1 MRFVPK
7 VKVSVRASLTFA
19 ILLAILFSWIL
30 SSGIANYL
38 NYLSILSIRK
48 EMIRYRGNGM
58 IMIPK
63 PRFGIMEFL
72 TGRPPIPPFIF
83 RNPPPPQQDGMPA
96 MPPPFPGAN
105 RRPIPPRLERYQPAS
120 FWETRQWLDLKITL
134 LRLLIAFGL
143 AGLTGA
149 LLGRRYAKPLMQL
162 SKGAEAFHAGK
173 FDYRIPSSGQDE
185 FTEVAHVMNDM
196 AEKVAEQ
203 ISNLEQEAERRR
215 RFLADIAH
223 ELRSPVTTM
232 RTMAGALKD
241 GVAEQPERRERAVTA
256 LVGTSERLLR
266 LVQDLME
273 LAKLDLNEL
282 PLNKAEINLCE
293 LIQNLLQYHQEEAFA
308 AGILIL
314 PFQCD
319 ESVNIKVDPDRI
331 TQVLDNIIGNAI
343 SYAGKGA
350 RLSVTLTNE
359 DPIHI
364 VINDT
369 GKGIRS
375 QDLPYIFESFYRADQ
390 ARTPGEAHSGLGLS
404 IARKLT
410 EAHGGTLT
418 ISSEEGKGT
427 EVDIHLPKE
436 VSG

>member
-7 VKVSVRASLTFA
+7 VGVRTSLTLA
-19 ILLAILFSWIL
+19 ILLAILFSWVL

-48 EMIRYRGNGM
+48 EMMRFRGNGM

-63 PRFGIMEFL
+63 PRFGFMDFL
-72 TGRPPIPPFIF
+72 TGRPPIPPFRF
-83 RNPPPPQQDGMPA
+83 QNPPPPEGAGMPMA
-96 MPPPFPGAN
+96 PPPFPGAN
-105 RRPIPPRLERYQPAS
+105 RRPIPPRMEMYHPS
-120 FWETRQWLDLKITL
+120 DFWATREWFDLKITL

-162 SKGAEAFHAGK
+162 SKGAEAFHSGQ
-173 FDYRIPSSGQDE
+173 FDYRIPAKGQDE
-185 FTEVAHVMNDM
+185 FAEVAHVMNDM
-196 AEKVAEQ
+196 AERVSEQ
-203 ISNLEQEAERRR
+203 ISNLEREAERRR

-241 GVAEQPERRERAVTA
+241 GLAEQPERRDRAVNA

-282 PLNKAEINLCE
+282 PLNKAEIDLCE
-293 LIQNLLQYHQEEAFA
+293 LTQNLLRYHQEEAIS
-308 AGILIL
+308 AGVTILTL
-314 PFQCD
+314 DCA
-319 ESVNIKVDPDRI
+319 ESVTARVDPDRI

-350 RLSVTLTNE
+350 KLCVTFANGDPVHLT
-359 DPIHI
+359 IR
-364 VINDT
+364 DT

-375 QDLPYIFESFYRADQ
+375 EDIPYIFEPFYRADQ

-410 EAHGGTLT
+410 EAHGGSLTL
-418 ISSEEGKGT
+418 SSEEGKGT
-427 EVDIHLPKE
+427 QVDILLPKNILE
-436 VSG
+436 SW